1 MAFSNP
7 TAAYTAADLA
17 SMIPE
22 IWTPVV
28 NEPNFPKAVAANF
41 FTDLSP
47 YADEGDRFHVPDIY
61 TNVFTASTQTTQ
73 GNAVVDQSPA
83 TVDVYLDVDTH
94 KYIAW
99 IIGDKDMKQ
108 LAKKY
113 NLNERYAR
121 IAQNVLI
128 NALEASLFGLW
139 SSLSTNTV
147 GDTATVLSDA
157 EIVQAIEKLESL
169 NFDTQGEG
177 AFFFHPFVYWRQ
189 IVTIAKYYTW
199 NTSQLPVI
207 REGNFGPMDKSRGLR
222 GQVYGIPI
230 FTSTNVVKGLSTYRN
245 LLAVPAAFGFA
256 IQSSGSATAQ
266 MPGPAKIRVQADY
279 MLQNLGLLTVADIIY
294 GVAVLRE
301 NGAVLVNSNDTAITS

>member
-17 SMIPE
+17 AMIPE
-22 IWTPVV
+22 VWTPIV
-28 NEPNFPKAVAANF
+28 NEPNFPSAVASNF

-47 YADEGDRFHVPDIY
+47 YMSEGGDIAHVPDIF
-61 TNVFTASTQTTQ
+61 TNVFTASTQSTQ

-83 TVDVYLDVDTH
+83 QVDVTLTVNLH
-94 KYIAW
+94 KYVAF

-108 LAKKY
+108 LATKY
-113 NLNERYAR
+113 GLNEKYAR
-121 IAQNVLI
+121 VAQNVLVD
-128 NALEASLFGLW
+128 ALEASLFGLW

-147 GDTATVLSDA
+147 GDTATVLTDN
-157 EIVQAIEKLESL
+157 EIVDAIEKLESL
-169 NFDTQGEG
+169 NYKTQLEG

-189 IVTIAKYYTW
+189 IVTISKYYTW
-199 NTSQLPVI
+199 NTSQIAVI
-207 REGNFGPMDKSRGLR
+207 RDGNFGKMDVSRGLR

-230 FTSTNVVKGLSTYRN
+230 YTSTNVVKGLSTYRN

-256 IQSSGSATAQ
+256 IQTTSG
-266 MPGPAKIRVQADY
+266 GRIRVQSQY
-279 MLQNLGLLTVADIIY
+279 LLQNLGTLTVADIIY

-301 NGAVLVNSNDTAITS
+301 PAAVLVNANDTAITS